1 MKIGVVILIKNI
13 IQIKVILLWYISC
26 SKLQTTILDLTH
38 HHPSPQGGVGS
49 AASGLSGSGHNVLN
63 NPSTVLG
70 DLEVQDLL
78 LDRAPSPT
86 SARMPYGSDKHPKT

>member
-49 AASGLSGSGHNVLN
+49 TASSGMSGVLN

>member
-1 MKIGVVILIKNI
+1 M
-13 IQIKVILLWYISC
+13 
-26 SKLQTTILDLTH
+26 
-38 HHPSPQGGVGS
+38 GS
-49 AASGLSGSGHNVLN
+49 TASSGMSGVLN

>member
-1 MKIGVVILIKNI
+1 M
-13 IQIKVILLWYISC
+13 
-26 SKLQTTILDLTH
+26 
-38 HHPSPQGGVGS
+38 GS
-49 AASGLSGSGHNVLN
+49 AASGMSGSGHNVLN